1 MKYVLGAACT
11 GAMLMACSGIAP
23 APTSE
28 PEPAMRSA
36 ALTALERACLQAPTE
51 ASSWEQLGAALEA
64 DGERERAA
72 VMFRQ
77 AATLRAHDV
86 QRDYALLKEGAAQA
100 RAALDASMPRTEV
113 RQIGAALVEVLRVGA
128 GAGASTVADAA
139 AAPPPP
145 GVRLEISNGNG
156 ITGVAA
162 RLARTLNAEGIKATR
177 LTNVRPFVVPLS
189 RIEYQPRPAAAGP
202 NAGAATG
209 LAATGA
215 ERKIG
220 LRRHAHRAGARR
232 RAGPLFEVKKNR
244 PGGGDPRG
252 R

>member
-1 MKYVLGAACT
+1 MMRYVLVAACS

-23 APTSE
+23 APAPTSE
-28 PEPAMRSA
+28 PEPDTRSA

-64 DGERERAA
+64 GGERERAA

-100 RAALDASMPRTEV
+100 RAVLDASMPRTEV

-128 GAGASTVADAA
+128 GAGVGTVADAA
-139 AAPPPP
+139 AAPAPS

-156 ITGVAA
+156 ITGAAA

-189 RIEYQPRPAAAGP
+189 RIEYQRDQQLLAQTLAQRLGLPLQAQSGKPAYADMRIVLG
-202 NAGAATG
+202 
-209 LAATGA
+209 
-215 ERKIG
+215 
-220 LRRHAHRAGARR
+220 HDVVQARY
-232 RAGPLFEVKKNR
+232 LK
-244 PGGGDPRG
+244 
-252 R
+252 